1 MSGQQAEKLSLLNRF
16 LTLWIFLAMAIGVLL
31 GAIFPEISGFLNE
44 LSLDTVSLPIAIGLI
59 WMMYPPLARVKYE
72 ELSRL
77 LGAKKA
83 FGVSLVQNWIIGP
96 ILMFIVAWIFL
107 PDLPEYRMGLIIV
120 GLARC
125 IAMVLVWNQLARG
138 DNELCAVLVALNS
151 VFQMIMYSILAYL
164 FITVLS
170 SWLTGTPT
178 WLAES
183 MSILRL
189 LGIPTWILNL
199 TGAAVVNIS
208 IIDIAKGVLIYLG
221 IPLFAGMIT
230 RYALIKRRGKEWYDG
245 YFVKRLAPT
254 ALVGL
259 LFTIVVMFSLQ
270 GGKIVNLPYDVLR
283 IAMPLLIYF
292 VIMFLVSYIMS
303 WRLGFSY
310 EETATISFTAA
321 SNNFELA
328 IAVCIGVFGIASGQ
342 AFAAVI
348 GPLIEVPVLINL
360 VNVSFWLKKK
370 LFKKEITPIPK
381 KITR

>member
-1 MSGQQAEKLSLLNRF
+1 MSKSVEKLSLLDRF

-31 GAIFPEISGFLNE
+31 GAIFPEVSGFLNQ

-72 ELSRL
+72 ELSKL
-77 LGAKKA
+77 FGEKKA

-96 ILMFIVAWIFL
+96 ALMFVLAWVFL
-107 PDLPEYRMGLIIV
+107 PDMPEYRMGLIIV

-125 IAMVLVWNQLARG
+125 IAMVLVWNQLAKG
-138 DNELCAVLVALNS
+138 NSELCAVLVALNS

-164 FITVLS
+164 YITFLPS
-170 SWLTGTPT
+170 LLTGTPA
-178 WLAES
+178 WFAEINS
-183 MSILRL
+183 FLIF
-189 LGIPTWILNL
+189 LGVPSWILGL
-199 TGAAVVNIS
+199 TGVAVVNVS
-208 IIDIAKGVLIYLG
+208 IIDIAKGVIIYLG

-230 RYALIKRRGKEWYDG
+230 RYVMVKRRGKEWYDG

-254 ALVGL
+254 ALIGL
-259 LFTIVVMFSLQ
+259 LFTVVMMFSLQ
-270 GGKIVNLPYDVLR
+270 GGKILSLPYDVLR
-283 IAMPLLIYF
+283 IAVPLVLYF
-292 VIMFLVSYIMS
+292 VIMFLVSYVMS
-303 WRLGFSY
+303 WKLGFNY

-348 GPLIEVPVLINL
+348 GPLLEVPVLINM
-360 VNVSFWLKKK
+360 VNVSLWLKKK
-370 LFKKEITPIPK
+370 LFKKEITPVPK
-381 KITR
+381 EITR

>member
-1 MSGQQAEKLSLLNRF
+1 MSKSVEKLSLLDRF
-16 LTLWIFLAMAIGVLL
+16 LTIWIFLAMAIGVLI

-72 ELSRL
+72 ELSKL

-96 ILMFIVAWIFL
+96 ALMFILAWIFL

-125 IAMVLVWNQLARG
+125 IAMVLVWNQLAKG
-138 DNELCAVLVALNS
+138 NSELCAVLVALNS
-151 VFQMIMYSILAYL
+151 VFQMIMFSILAYL
-164 FITVLS
+164 YITFLPS
-170 SWLTGTPT
+170 LLTGTPT
-178 WLAES
+178 WLAEVS
-183 MSILRL
+183 SFLGRL
-189 LGIPTWILNL
+189 GVPSWILSM
-199 TGAAVVNIS
+199 TGAAAVNIS
-208 IIDIAKGVLIYLG
+208 ILDIAKGVIIYLG

-230 RYALIKRRGKEWYDG
+230 RYTLVKRRGKEWYDG

-254 ALVGL
+254 ALIGL
-259 LFTIVVMFSLQ
+259 LFTVVMMFSLQ
-270 GGKIVNLPYDVLR
+270 GGKIISLPSDVLR
-283 IAMPLLIYF
+283 IAIPLALYF

-303 WRLGFSY
+303 WKLGFNY

-348 GPLIEVPVLINL
+348 GPLLEVPVLINM
-360 VNVSFWLKKK
+360 VNISLWLKKK
-370 LFKKEITPIPK
+370 LFKKEITPVPK
-381 KITR
+381 EITR

>member
-1 MSGQQAEKLSLLNRF
+1 MSAPQVEKLSLLDRF

-31 GAIFPEISGFLNE
+31 GAMFPEISGFLNE

-72 ELSRL
+72 ELSKL
-77 LGAKKA
+77 FGAKKA

-96 ILMFIVAWIFL
+96 ALMFALAWIFL
-107 PDLPEYRMGLIIV
+107 PDLPEYRIGLIIV

-125 IAMVLVWNQLARG
+125 IAMVLVWNQLAKG

-151 VFQMIMYSILAYL
+151 VFQMIMYSILAYV
-164 FITVLS
+164 FITLLP

-183 MSILRL
+183 SWILGL
-189 LGIPTWILNL
+189 LGIPAWILSL
-199 TGAAVVNIS
+199 SGAAVVNIS

-221 IPLFAGMIT
+221 IPLFAGMVT

-245 YFVKRLAPT
+245 HFVKKLAPT
-254 ALVGL
+254 ALIGL
-259 LFTIVVMFSLQ
+259 LFTVVVMFSLQ
-270 GGKIVNLPYDVLR
+270 GSKILNLPLDVLR
-283 IAMPLLIYF
+283 IAIPLLIYF
-292 VIMFLVSYIMS
+292 VIMFLVSYLMS

-310 EETATISFTAA
+310 EETASISFTAA

-360 VNVSFWLKKK
+360 VNVSYWLKKK
-370 LFKKEITPIPK
+370 LFKKEITPLPK
-381 KITR
+381 EITR

>member
-1 MSGQQAEKLSLLNRF
+1 MSEQKLSLLDRF

-31 GAIFPEISGFLNE
+31 GAMFPEISGFLNE

-96 ILMFIVAWIFL
+96 ALMFALAWIFL
-107 PDLPEYRMGLIIV
+107 PDLPEYRIGLIIV

-164 FITVLS
+164 FITLLP
-170 SWLTGTPT
+170 SWLTGTPS

-183 MSILRL
+183 
-189 LGIPTWILNL
+189 GWILGL
-199 TGAAVVNIS
+199 FGVPGWILSLSGAAVVEVS

-230 RYALIKRRGKEWYDG
+230 RYTLVKRRGKEWYDG

-254 ALVGL
+254 ALIGL
-259 LFTIVVMFSLQ
+259 LFTVVVMFSLQ
-270 GGKIVNLPYDVLR
+270 GGKILSLPLDVLR
-283 IAMPLLIYF
+283 IAIPLVIYF
-292 VIMFLVSYIMS
+292 VIMFLVSYLMS

-310 EETATISFTAA
+310 EETAAISFTAA

-328 IAVCIGVFGIASGQ
+328 IAVTIGVFGIASGQ

-348 GPLIEVPVLINL
+348 GPLLEVPVLINM
-360 VNVSFWLKKK
+360 VNVSYWLKKK

-381 KITR
+381 EITR

>member
-1 MSGQQAEKLSLLNRF
+1 MSKSVEKLSLLDRF

-31 GAIFPEISGFLNE
+31 GAIFPEVSGFLNQ

-72 ELSRL
+72 ELSKL
-77 LGAKKA
+77 FGNKKA

-96 ILMFIVAWIFL
+96 ALMFVLAWIFL
-107 PDLPEYRMGLIIV
+107 PDMPEYRMGLIIV

-125 IAMVLVWNQLARG
+125 IAMVLVWNQLAKG
-138 DNELCAVLVALNS
+138 NSELCAVLVALNS

-164 FITVLS
+164 YITFLPS
-170 SWLTGTPT
+170 LLTGTPV
-178 WLAES
+178 WFAEIS
-183 MSILRL
+183 PFLIFWGVPS
-189 LGIPTWILNL
+189 WILGF
-199 TGAAVVNIS
+199 TGVAVVNVS
-208 IIDIAKGVLIYLG
+208 IIDIAKGVIIYLG

-230 RYALIKRRGKEWYDG
+230 RYVMIKRRGKEWYDG

-254 ALVGL
+254 ALIGL
-259 LFTIVVMFSLQ
+259 LFTVVMMFSLQ
-270 GGKIVNLPYDVLR
+270 GEKILSLPYDVLR
-283 IAMPLLIYF
+283 IAIPLVLYF
-292 VIMFLVSYIMS
+292 VIMFLMSYVMS
-303 WRLGFSY
+303 WKLGFNY

-348 GPLIEVPVLINL
+348 GPLLEVPVLINM
-360 VNVSFWLKKK
+360 VNVSLWLKKK
-370 LFKKEITPIPK
+370 LFKKEITPVPK
-381 KITR
+381 EITR

>member
-1 MSGQQAEKLSLLNRF
+1 MSKSVEKLSLLDRF
-16 LTLWIFLAMAIGVLL
+16 LTIWIFLAMAIGVLI

-72 ELSRL
+72 ELSKL

-96 ILMFIVAWIFL
+96 ALMFILAWIFL

-125 IAMVLVWNQLARG
+125 IAMVLVWNQLAKG
-138 DNELCAVLVALNS
+138 NSELCAVLVALNS

-164 FITVLS
+164 YITFLPS
-170 SWLTGTPT
+170 LLTGTPT
-178 WLAES
+178 WLAEVS
-183 MSILRL
+183 SFLGRL
-189 LGIPTWILNL
+189 GVPSWILSM
-199 TGAAVVNIS
+199 TGAAAVNIS
-208 IIDIAKGVLIYLG
+208 ILDIAKGVIIYLG

-230 RYALIKRRGKEWYDG
+230 RYTLVKRRGKEWYDG

-254 ALVGL
+254 ALIGL
-259 LFTIVVMFSLQ
+259 LFTVVMMFSLQ
-270 GGKIVNLPYDVLR
+270 GGKIISLPSDVLR
-283 IAMPLLIYF
+283 IAIPLALYF

-303 WRLGFSY
+303 WKLGFNY

-348 GPLIEVPVLINL
+348 GPLLEVPVLINM
-360 VNVSFWLKKK
+360 VNISLWLKKK
-370 LFKKEITPIPK
+370 LFKKEITPVPK
-381 KITR
+381 EITR